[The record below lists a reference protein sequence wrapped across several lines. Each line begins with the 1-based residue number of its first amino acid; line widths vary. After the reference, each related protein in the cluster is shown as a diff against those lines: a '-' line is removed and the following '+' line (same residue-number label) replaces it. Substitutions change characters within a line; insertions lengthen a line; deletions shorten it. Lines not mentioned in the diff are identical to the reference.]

1 MWNAGL
7 NGERIWMDLNV
18 LHIPRYTLVDPHHYH
33 HPLPWNPMNLRS
45 NNSQIFF
52 FLKFNGICSS
62 ELQRV
67 SPLHPL
73 LPTNFSSELQ
83 SFPFIPCYVQT
94 QTWLVLSEKLFCLV
108 SSRSWLTWSPPRS
121 CGSMHVKSKLILS
134 WKGGR
139 IYW

>member
-1 MWNAGL
+1 M

-67 SPLHPL
+67 PFIPLFFRVAESPLHPL

-83 SFPFIPCYVQT
+83 SFPLS
-94 QTWLVLSEKLFCLV
+94 LVTYKHKHGWFC
-108 SSRSWLTWSPPRS
+108 RRS
-121 CGSMHVKSKLILS
+121 CFVWFHPEAGWHGHLPGAVEVCT
-134 WKGGR
+134 
-139 IYW
+139 

>member
-1 MWNAGL
+1 M

-33 HPLPWNPMNLRS
+33 HSLPWNPMNLTKVTIHKYFLP
-45 NNSQIFF
+45 QQYLFF
-52 FLKFNGICSS
+52 
-62 ELQRV
+62 RV
-67 SPLHPL
+67 AESPLDPL
-73 LPTNFSSELQ
+73 LPSNFCSELQ
-83 SFPFIPCYVQT
+83 SFPFIPCYLQT

-108 SSRSWLTWSPPRS
+108 SSRSWLTWSPPPS